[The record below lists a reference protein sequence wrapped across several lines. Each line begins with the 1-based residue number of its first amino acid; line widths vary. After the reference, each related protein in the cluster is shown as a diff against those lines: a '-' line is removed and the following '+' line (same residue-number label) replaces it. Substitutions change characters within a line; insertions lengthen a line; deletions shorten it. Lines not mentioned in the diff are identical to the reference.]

1 MPVRYS
7 TNWMGVVNLKWYED
21 RGLLKKIKRT
31 LTEDSTLTNRK
42 AGDVVEYSEIIQ
54 EYSCGRIDCRG
65 EDLGQ
70 FGDEI
75 SVDPMKAE
83 SWHRFGNWLNT
94 FETDAMWTL
103 EELVEMYERVNPK
116 IEWWIEESVEN

>member
-7 TNWMGVVNLKWYED
+7 INWMGVVNLKWYED

-75 SVDPMKAE
+75 GVDPMKAE

-94 FETDAMWTL
+94 FETDAMWSL